1 MMRTK
6 MLVHP
11 PKKPVAHKTAIK
23 KPKQVT
29 KPTKVQAKAPL
40 KAQHTP
46 AQSRALRARLA
57 WAKRMRSRVSI
68 VRTDVVAG
76 LVHSVTTSVNGLVH
90 ETTLSVVRVK
100 NPSGQF
106 DFHVLRTT
114 SDVELMAT
122 TGLPPRV
129 WGPYT
134 TQAAA
139 SEVFQKECHAL
150 VPVAASVPYA
160 EPVSAMHPQLNDVE
174 HTWEYKME
182 PGNEHDEPAGW
193 LRMSVPMVRQLEACY
208 RDTTDERVCI
218 DQYEFCIRTNDSSV
232 AKLQQTNLSTDRV
245 REIRRVPLV
254 PVVTGA
260 VVPPAAAIP
269 VAIPVPMPVVS
280 PPPKPVTTYRGVKT
294 YDELRTLDASA
305 PIQLSGYTSSST
317 DPLATL
323 DFLKGPDTTL
333 MEIRGVVS
341 DCAASV
347 QTLSEYPTEAE
358 VVIQDGAFYTV
369 EVNTT
374 EIPQRIVTLLKGRRP
389 TRYIRLAL
397 VGAAPVQPLPLATPP
412 GAKDL
417 AQSLSLSKL
426 RIPNTKTATAV
437 KQGGGPYYAIY
448 LYTLERFYKDFN
460 RDLRE
465 ASKRGTSVP
474 AKWDVF
480 RRLLSDGIR
489 QCPL

>member
-1 MMRTK
+1 MRTK
-6 MLVHP
+6 VLVCP
-11 PKKPVAHKTAIK
+11 PQKKQVARKTAIK

-29 KPTKVQAKAPL
+29 KPTKVQAKS

-68 VRTDVVAG
+68 VRTDVVLG

-100 NPSGQF
+100 NPSGHF
-106 DFHVLRTT
+106 YVLRST
-114 SDVELMAT
+114 SDAESATT
-122 TGLPPRV
+122 TGLGLDPRV

-139 SEVFQKECHAL
+139 STVFQKECHAL

-160 EPVSAMHPQLNDVE
+160 EPASAMHPRLSDVE

-193 LRMSVPMVRQLEACY
+193 LRMSAPVVRQLEACY

-218 DQYEFCIRTNDSSV
+218 GQYEFCIRTNDPSV
-232 AKLQQTNLSTDRV
+232 AKLQQTNLGTDRV

-260 VVPPAAAIP
+260 VVPPPAAAIP
-269 VAIPVPMPVVS
+269 VATPVPMPVVS

-323 DFLKGPDTTL
+323 EFLKGPDTTL

-347 QTLSEYPTEAE
+347 QALSEFPTEAE

-389 TRYIRLAL
+389 TRYIRLVL
-397 VGAAPVQPLPLATPP
+397 VGAAPVQPLPFATPP

-426 RIPNTKTATAV
+426 RIPNTKTAAAV

-465 ASKRGTSVP
+465 ASKRGTPVP

>member
-1 MMRTK
+1 
-6 MLVHP
+6 
-11 PKKPVAHKTAIK
+11 
-23 KPKQVT
+23 
-29 KPTKVQAKAPL
+29 
-40 KAQHTP
+40 
-46 AQSRALRARLA
+46 
-57 WAKRMRSRVSI
+57 
-68 VRTDVVAG
+68 
-76 LVHSVTTSVNGLVH
+76 
-90 ETTLSVVRVK
+90 
-100 NPSGQF
+100 
-106 DFHVLRTT
+106 
-114 SDVELMAT
+114 
-122 TGLPPRV
+122 
-129 WGPYT
+129 
-134 TQAAA
+134 
-139 SEVFQKECHAL
+139 
-150 VPVAASVPYA
+150 
-160 EPVSAMHPQLNDVE
+160 
-174 HTWEYKME
+174 
-182 PGNEHDEPAGW
+182 
-193 LRMSVPMVRQLEACY
+193 MVRQLEACY
-208 RDTTDERVCI
+208 RDTADERVCI
-218 DQYEFCIRTNDSSV
+218 GQYEFCIRTSDTSV
-232 AKLQQTNLSTDRV
+232 AKLQQTNLGTDRV

-260 VVPPAAAIP
+260 VVPPPAAAIP

-280 PPPKPVTTYRGVKT
+280 PQPKAVTTYRGVKT
-294 YDELRTLDASA
+294 YEELRTLGASA

-347 QTLSEYPTEAE
+347 QALSEYPTEAE

-397 VGAAPVQPLPLATPP
+397 VGAPPVQPLPLATPP

-426 RIPNTKTATAV
+426 RIPNTKTAAAV

-465 ASKRGTSVP
+465 ADKRGTPVP

>member
-1 MMRTK
+1 MIRTK
-6 MLVHP
+6 VLVRP
-11 PKKPVAHKTAIK
+11 QKQASRKTAIK

-29 KPTKVQAKAPL
+29 KPTKVQAKAPP
-40 KAQHTP
+40 KARHTP
-46 AQSRALRARLA
+46 AQARALRARLA

-76 LVHSVTTSVNGLVH
+76 LVHSVTTSVNGLVY

-100 NPSGQF
+100 NPSGHF
-106 DFHVLRTT
+106 DFYVLRST
-114 SDVELMAT
+114 SAVESAAT
-122 TGLPPRV
+122 TGLAPRV

-134 TQAAA
+134 TQAVA

-160 EPVSAMHPQLNDVE
+160 EPVSAMHPQLSDVE

-182 PGNEHDEPAGW
+182 PGNEHNEPAGW
-193 LRMSVPMVRQLEACY
+193 LRMSAPMVRQLEACY

-218 DQYEFCIRTNDSSV
+218 GQYEFCIRTSDPSSL
-232 AKLQQTNLSTDRV
+232 AKLQQTNLGTDRV

-269 VAIPVPMPVVS
+269 VAMPVPMPVVS
-280 PPPKPVTTYRGVKT
+280 PQPKPVTTYRGVKT
-294 YDELRTLDASA
+294 YDELRTLGASA
-305 PIQLSGYTSSST
+305 AIQLSGYTSSST

-323 DFLKGPDTTL
+323 EFLKGPDTTL

-347 QTLSEYPTEAE
+347 QALSEFPTEAE

-426 RIPNTKTATAV
+426 RIPNTKTAAAV

-465 ASKRGTSVP
+465 ADKRGTPVP
-474 AKWDVF
+474 TKWDVF